1 MILLSTILDWA
12 EGGDF
17 CGFAL
22 EDLPSGVGGTV
33 VHHNDFVGNA
43 AQRKLEVQVLDGG
56 GDATLLVPRGDDNRE
71 QREPSGGWVK
81 GAFKTRQSSSI
92 SEVPARGRCRCR
104 SRRSGHARLGG
115 VFVFLAKQPTE
126 AGLAGLV

>member
-22 EDLPSGVGGTV
+22 EDLPSGVCGTL

-56 GDATLLVPRGDDNRE
+56 GDAPLLIPRGDDNRE
-71 QREPSGGWVK
+71 QRERAGG
-81 GAFKTRQSSSI
+81 
-92 SEVPARGRCRCR
+92 
-104 SRRSGHARLGG
+104 
-115 VFVFLAKQPTE
+115 
-126 AGLAGLV
+126 